1 MREYVFMSDVNND
14 LEASFAEAENVRIF
28 PQYYHFNDG
37 VVYGDEIVLNDEEFY
52 AKLAKKRAYSQGC
65 NPQRVHG
72 IMEEALKEDKDIIA
86 VMASSDCSG
95 SYNTVLTEARELMAQ
110 YPGSRIHV
118 VDDRMESAPGSL
130 LIHMGI
136 KMKKDGKSFD
146 EVVETLEARK
156 WDTNILFLVD
166 HLDYLVRGGRLSP
179 ISGVIGTAL
188 NIKPILTM
196 KDGLIVSLMK
206 CRGKQAGKKAMLEY
220 LKQFKLEEDYF
231 AVGHTLN
238 EAEAA
243 EFGET
248 CRKELGVNILFNFEL
263 NPTIGTHTGPGL
275 IGVVFMKKPE

>member
-1 MREYVFMSDVNND
+1 MRKYVFMSDVNND
-14 LEASFAEAENVRIF
+14 LGKVFAEENNVRIF

-37 VVYGDEIVLNDEEFY
+37 NVYGDEVTLSDEEFY

-65 NPQRVHG
+65 NPQRVRG

-95 SYNTVLTEARELMAQ
+95 SYNTVFTEAKDLMTQ

-130 LIHMGI
+130 LIHMGVRMQ
-136 KMKKDGKSFD
+136 KEGKSFD
-146 EVVETLEARK
+146 EVVETLEKRK

-206 CRGKQAGKKAMLEY
+206 CRGKQAGKKAMLDF
-220 LKQFKLEEDYF
+220 LRPLDLEKDYF

-238 EAEAA
+238 EAEAE
-243 EFGET
+243 EFGEI
-248 CRKELGVNILFNFEL
+248 CKKELGVNILYNFEL

-275 IGVVFMKKPE
+275 IGVVYMKKPE